1 MSDTPRTEADF
12 ANMLN
17 EAFGRGSIHA
27 EMENSDYLS
36 HHLKADEKMAAYRE
50 WRDAK
55 ARELAVVTAERDAL
69 QDAAATLIVRLPE
82 RMESILRGMHEDDVI
97 PLHDA
102 IEAVRAALRGK
113 EGAK

>member
-1 MSDTPRTEADF
+1 MSDTPKTEAEF

-55 ARELAVVTAERDAL
+55 ARELAAVTAERDAAMADARRYRWL
-69 QDAAATLIVRLPE
+69 DSKFSAMSTDIQLRGATLDAAIDAAMAGE
-82 RMESILRGMHEDDVI
+82 RG
-97 PLHDA
+97 
-102 IEAVRAALRGK
+102 
-113 EGAK
+113 

>member
-27 EMENSDYLS
+27 ELENSDYLS
-36 HHLKADEKMAAYRE
+36 HHLKADEKMAAYRK

-69 QDAAATLIVRLPE
+69 RKAAENMILYWRTGNDITVERATIRHDDPIV
-82 RMESILRGMHEDDVI
+82 
-97 PLHDA
+97 
-102 IEAVRAALRGK
+102 EAMRSALRGT
-113 EGAK
+113 EET